1 MFFQYFSAKEY
12 EQGYLDIICFFN
24 CFHDFGDLLRA
35 IEQAQTKLPP
45 QVSLLIVETFS
56 SGRVA
61 DKFNPIG

>member
-35 IEQAQTKLPP
+35 IEQAQTNL
-45 QVSLLIVETFS
+45 S
-56 SGRVA
+56 RA
-61 DKFNPIG
+61 DFIRSCFQ